1 MHTITTATLA
11 AASIAAQDR
20 ANATGAAWVFF
31 SSGYGNGCY
40 ERADDLTGT
49 CTVRCQRW
57 HNGRLVVVV
66 QPEAV
71 ELTARAKAFSG
82 EAVRDHRFRIE
93 TDGTLR
99 LSDPRP
105 RRPRR
110 SSWTPRRYPH
120 RPKTRPSRPTARNR
134 NKNRYSPAWIACPDN
149 KTFLTHNSA

>member
-99 LSDPRP
+99 VWDTIAGHYTACHGLRP
-105 RRPRR
+105 AAVRRIR
-110 SSWTPRRYPH
+110 
-120 RPKTRPSRPTARNR
+120 KLAAR
-134 NKNRYSPAWIACPDN
+134 
-149 KTFLTHNSA
+149 